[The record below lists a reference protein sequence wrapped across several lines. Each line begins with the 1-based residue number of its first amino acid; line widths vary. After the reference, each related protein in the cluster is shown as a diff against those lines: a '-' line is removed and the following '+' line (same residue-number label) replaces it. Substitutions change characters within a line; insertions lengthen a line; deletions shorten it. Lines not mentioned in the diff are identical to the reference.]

1 MFSACNRIDFYPSS
15 RPSSSLLNP
24 ISAESGIYALVAASA
39 LLGSIIGGLL
49 SFFSSYYLGKKKFEQ
64 DLITRDLEKRSA
76 LYGDFMAEVGRI
88 TLLSLDGKIESAS
101 EFGALYSLLGRI
113 RIVAPKDVAD
123 AAAKFGSLVTDT
135 PSRDDK
141 EKSVSHEKNVAL
153 ARERFIDL
161 CQGDLRDIKKR
172 AG

>member
-1 MFSACNRIDFYPSS
+1 MSS
-15 RPSSSLLNP
+15 
-24 ISAESGIYALVAASA
+24 ESGIYVLVAASA

-64 DLITRDLEKRSA
+64 DLVSRDLEKRGA
-76 LYGDFMAEVGRI
+76 LYGDFMAEVGKI

-101 EFGALYSLLGRI
+101 EYGALYSLLGRI
-113 RIVAPKDVAD
+113 RIVAPKEVAE
-123 AAAKFGSLVTDT
+123 AAAKFGSQVTDMPT
-135 PSRDDK
+135 REDK
-141 EKSVSHEKNVAL
+141 AKSAAHEKNLAA

-161 CQGDLRDIKKR
+161 CQADLRDIKQQ

>member
-1 MFSACNRIDFYPSS
+1 MSS
-15 RPSSSLLNP
+15 
-24 ISAESGIYALVAASA
+24 ESGIYVLVAASA

-64 DLITRDLEKRSA
+64 DLVSRDLEKRSA

-113 RIVAPKDVAD
+113 RIVAPKEVAD
-123 AAAKFGSLVTDT
+123 AAAKFGTLVTDT
-135 PSRDDK
+135 PARDDQ
-141 EKSVSHEKNVAL
+141 EQSARHEKNLTAT
-153 ARERFIDL
+153 RDQFIAL
-161 CQGDLRDIKKR
+161 CQADLQNIKTQ
-172 AG
+172 A

>member
-1 MFSACNRIDFYPSS
+1 MSS
-15 RPSSSLLNP
+15 
-24 ISAESGIYALVAASA
+24 ESGIYALIAASA

-64 DLITRDLEKRSA
+64 DLVTRDLEKRGA

-101 EFGALYSLLGRI
+101 EYGALYSLLGRI
-113 RIVAPKDVAD
+113 RIIAPKEVAD

-135 PSRDDK
+135 PPRDDK
-141 EKSVSHEKNVAL
+141 EKSARHEKNLTA
-153 ARERFIDL
+153 ARDQFIEL
-161 CQGDLRDIKKR
+161 CQADLRAIKQQ
-172 AG
+172 A